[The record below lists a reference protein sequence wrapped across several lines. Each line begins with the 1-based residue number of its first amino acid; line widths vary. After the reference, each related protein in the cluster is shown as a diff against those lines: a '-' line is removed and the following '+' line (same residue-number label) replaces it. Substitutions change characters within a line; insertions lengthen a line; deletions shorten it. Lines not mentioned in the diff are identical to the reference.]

1 MAVNTV
7 KVAILVSR
15 SLLWIS
21 LQLASERQGS
31 FVLNL
36 HQDLVDQGSQRS
48 ETHEFSRGDLE
59 RLSSHCSPVLAIFR
73 PLSCHTSSCLSLF
86 LHFFS
91 RASNASSAFMYL
103 VALYSTFSIVFESFL
118 YRKSRSLHICSLFMK
133 ATTSI
138 LSSASSIEKAS
149 LLKQVM

>member
-59 RLSSHCSPVLAIFR
+59 CLSSHCSPVLAIFYPYPALR
-73 PLSCHTSSCLSLF
+73 PPIF
-86 LHFFS
+86 LAF
-91 RASNASSAFMYL
+91 SAFL
-103 VALYSTFSIVFESFL
+103 LGPATHL
-118 YRKSRSLHICSLFMK
+118 LHSCIWLPCTAHL
-133 ATTSI
+133 T
-138 LSSASSIEKAS
+138 
-149 LLKQVM
+149 